1 MDGRR
6 KRVIDGAKS
15 ILSTRGFKITNEV
28 EKDDH
33 HDIYGKNNEKQ
44 KIIVRIPSKAVVGVG
59 ELREYRDEV
68 EEKGYDH
75 AILLALDKY
84 THYAKKE
91 AKAANIETFSIKF
104 PFFNL
109 FEHYLVP
116 VHKFAT
122 DEEVQELK
130 KKYSILKHQL
140 PKITSED
147 PAVQLLGAREGDVL
161 KIRRKSPTAGEF
173 VVFRTVV
180 Q

>member
-1 MDGRR
+1 MDGR
-6 KRVIDGAKS
+6 KERVIDGAKS

-28 EKDDH
+28 KKDEH
-33 HDIYGKNNEKQ
+33 YDIYGKNDDKQ
-44 KIIVRIPSKAVVGVG
+44 KIIVRIPSKAVVGVS

-116 VHKFAT
+116 VHEFAT
-122 DEEVQELK
+122 DEEVQGLQK
-130 KKYSILKHQL
+130 RYSIFKHQL
-140 PKITSED
+140 PKITSGD
-147 PAVQLLGAREGDVL
+147 PAVQLLGAKIGDVL
-161 KIRRKSPTAGEF
+161 KIQRKSPTAGKF

-180 Q
+180 P

>member
-6 KRVIDGAKS
+6 ERVIDGAKS
-15 ILSTRGFKITNEV
+15 ILTTRGFKITNEAD
-28 EKDDH
+28 KDEY
-33 HDIYGKNNEKQ
+33 HDIYGKNDENQ
-44 KIIVRIPSKAVVGVG
+44 KIIVRIPSKAVVGVS

-116 VHKFAT
+116 VHEFAT
-122 DEEVQELK
+122 KEEVYELE
-130 KKYSILKHQL
+130 KKYSIFKHQL
-140 PKITSED
+140 PKITSDD
-147 PAVQLLGAREGDVL
+147 PAVQLLGAKVGDVL

-180 Q
+180 P